1 MINEKQILA
10 LVKLEIPE
18 NLSQDPI
25 ILNET
30 KNYVV
35 KSIKLLPSVYRIPI
49 IIILKL
55 LNIIIIIL
63 KARKFENLDEKL
75 QLKIWD
81 NISKYPIFSSLK
93 RFVRVLALIRSFDFY
108 SN

>member
-1 MINEKQILA
+1 MINEKQILV

-35 KSIKLLPSVYRIPI
+35 RSIKLLPSVYRIPI

-81 NISKYPIFSSLK
+81 NIQSTLYFFP
-93 RFVRVLALIRSFDFY
+93 
-108 SN
+108 

>member
-1 MINEKQILA
+1 MIKQKQTL

-35 KSIKLLPSVYRIPI
+35 RSIKLFHHL
-49 IIILKL
+49 
-55 LNIIIIIL
+55 
-63 KARKFENLDEKL
+63 
-75 QLKIWD
+75 
-81 NISKYPIFSSLK
+81 
-93 RFVRVLALIRSFDFY
+93 
-108 SN
+108 